1 MEFNEKLQQLRKERG
16 LTQEELAQKL
26 FVSRTAISK
35 WESGR
40 GYPNIDSLRAIAE
53 FFSVTVDNLISS
65 SEVVAVAKA
74 EQNQKTNN
82 FTDLVFGLI
91 DISFIMLFILPL
103 FANKSG
109 ESVISTSLVALNSI
123 QPYLKYCYFALIFA
137 IVLIGVLFL
146 TLQNFQKAYWINVKC
161 KISLCV
167 NLLLTLVLVVSLQ
180 PYPATL
186 SLTLLVIKACV
197 LIKR

>member
-65 SEVVAVAKA
+65 SEVLTVAKA

-82 FTDLVFGLI
+82 FKDLVFGLI
-91 DISFIMLFILPL
+91 DISFIMLFVLPL

-109 ESVISTSLVALNSI
+109 ESVISTSLIALNSI

-137 IVLIGVLFL
+137 IVLIGVLLL
-146 TLQNFQKAYWINVKC
+146 TLQNFQNVYWINVKC